1 MSVLL
6 SNHAHLK
13 EAGSTTGHTHYCML
27 VVGDMDNRLLCKQRC
42 NDSQL
47 LTSGR
52 LTRRVTVHRA
62 VGGDEVK
69 VHLISLDYVGLDV
82 EEVYSVNYKYGRKPL
97 VRTVYMYVSTCMVKV
112 VCMQVY
118 WEMFSWHFSI
128 TVQRNHMRFG
138 GIVAANS
145 GCLCLTLRLYSSF
158 SFGVVSV

>member
-6 SNHAHLK
+6 SNHAHLR

-97 VRTVYMYVSTCMVKV
+97 VRTVYVCTCMVKV
-112 VCMQVY
+112 VCMHVC
-118 WEMFSWHFSI
+118 WEIFSWHSSI

-138 GIVAANS
+138 GIVAPNS
-145 GCLCLTLRLYSSF
+145 GCLCLTFGPCSSF
-158 SFGVVSV
+158 SFGVVCV